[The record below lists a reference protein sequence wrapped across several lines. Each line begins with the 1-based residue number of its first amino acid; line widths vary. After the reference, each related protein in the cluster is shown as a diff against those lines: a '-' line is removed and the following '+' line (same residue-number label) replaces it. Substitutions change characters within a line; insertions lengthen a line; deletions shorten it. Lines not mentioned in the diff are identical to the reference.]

1 MSKAHHRKKHPEAV
15 RQQLLEVA
23 AKLSL
28 EKGPA
33 SVTLDAVSQ
42 AAGVSKG
49 GLLHHFP
56 NKLALLDGLF
66 TDLTDKLDRT
76 IADRMREDPEPK
88 GRFTRAYV
96 SVFFL
101 PEGIADGEKWKVL
114 TVALISEPHLRERW
128 RQWVERYLAENVGTD
143 SALDAMLVR
152 YAVDGLWLADLLG
165 APTMDAQSRAA
176 MLDRLLALTR
186 I

>member
-1 MSKAHHRKKHPEAV
+1 MSRAHHRKKHPEAV

-28 EKGPA
+28 AKGPA

-56 NKLALLDGLF
+56 NKLSLLDGLF
-66 TDLTDKLDRT
+66 DDLTDKLDR
-76 IADRMREDPEPK
+76 ALAEKMQADPEPK
-88 GRFTRAYV
+88 GRFTRAYI

-101 PEGIADGEKWKVL
+101 PEGLADGEKWKVL
-114 TVALISEPHLRERW
+114 TIALISEPHLRERW
-128 RQWVERYLAENVGTD
+128 RQWVERLLDENVGTD
-143 SALDAMLVR
+143 SSLDAMLVR

-165 APTMDAQSRAA
+165 SPTMNAETRGA
-176 MLDRLLALTR
+176 MMSRLLALSR
-186 I
+186 F

>member
-1 MSKAHHRKKHPEAV
+1 MSKAHHRRKQPEAV

-56 NKLALLDGLF
+56 NKLSLLDGLF
-66 TDLTDKLDRT
+66 ADLTEKLDRAL
-76 IADRMREDPEPK
+76 ADWMREDPHPR

-96 SVFFL
+96 AVFFQ
-101 PEGIADGEKWKVL
+101 PEGLQDGDQWKVL

-128 RQWVERYLAENVGTD
+128 RQWMERHLAENVGTD
-143 SALDAMLVR
+143 SFPDAALVR

-165 APTMDAQSRAA
+165 TPVMDAEARAA
-176 MLDRLLALTR
+176 MLLRLMALLHP
-186 I
+186 

>member
-15 RQQLLEVA
+15 RQQLLDVA

-56 NKLALLDGLF
+56 NKLSLLDGLF
-66 TDLTDKLDRT
+66 ADLTDKLDR
-76 IADRMREDPEPK
+76 ALAERMREDPEPK
-88 GRFTRAYV
+88 ARFTRAYI
-96 SVFFL
+96 SVFFQ
-101 PEGIADGEKWKVL
+101 PEGLADGEKWKVL
-114 TVALISEPHLRERW
+114 TIALISEPHLRERW
-128 RQWVERYLAENVGTD
+128 RQWVERHLQENVGTD
-143 SALDAMLVR
+143 SAFDAMIAR

-165 APTMDAQSRAA
+165 TPTMDAQTRAVMLERLTALSR
-176 MLDRLLALTR
+176 L
-186 I
+186 

>member
-1 MSKAHHRKKHPEAV
+1 MSQSHHRKKHPQAV

-28 EKGPA
+28 EKGPG

-56 NKLALLDGLF
+56 NKLSLLDGLF
-66 TDLTDKLDRT
+66 ADLTDKLDRSL
-76 IADRMREDPEPK
+76 AERMREDPEPR
-88 GRFTRAYV
+88 GRFTRAYI
-96 SVFFL
+96 SVFFQ
-101 PEGIADGEKWKVL
+101 PEGMADAETWQVL

-128 RQWVERYLAENVGTD
+128 RQWVERHLAENVGTD
-143 SALDAMLVR
+143 SSPDAMLAR

-165 APTMDAQSRAA
+165 SPTMDATSRAA
-176 MLDRLLALTR
+176 MMDKLVAISRL
-186 I
+186 

>member
-1 MSKAHHRKKHPEAV
+1 MSQAHHRKKHPEAV

-28 EKGPA
+28 EKGPG

-56 NKLALLDGLF
+56 NKLSLLDGLF
-66 TDLTDKLDRT
+66 ADLTDKLDQ
-76 IADRMREDPEPK
+76 ALAERMRDDPEPK
-88 GRFTRAYV
+88 GRFTRSYIA
-96 SVFFL
+96 VFFQ
-101 PEGIADGEKWKVL
+101 PEGMADGEKWKVL
-114 TVALISEPHLRERW
+114 TIALISEPHLRERW
-128 RQWVERYLAENVGTD
+128 RQWVERHLSENVGTD

-165 APTMDAQSRAA
+165 SPTMDAATRAA
-176 MLDRLLALTR
+176 MMNRLLAISRL
-186 I
+186 